1 MASWDSY
8 LERAKGIEITPDREW
23 FAKRQEGW
31 RKAAKAVE
39 DNEEDWRD
47 LLEAAYEPVYGYT
60 PFAGTRRFQDWYD
73 TDKEGM
79 RKALKKFWEPLAD
92 PQRKD
97 QDVLDRVRCLVK
109 QIPDGT
115 RELKDGS
122 SGRRAIMVDLI
133 SVLMELHSS
142 DYDYPEYMLMW
153 YGDAFKNTGYGR
165 PENKLDVAETYGHF
179 ISFLD
184 RLIEE
189 ARRKD
194 LPVYSRLDAVF
205 LISALQRINRKPEP
219 PRKEGGS
226 IGALAQQLFIEAEEL
241 RSIRYLLEDKR
252 QVIFQGPPGTGKTY
266 VARKLARCLAHFG
279 DDEDESAAEARVR
292 LVQFHPAYAYED
304 FIQGFRPMLINDRP
318 GFELKN
324 GPLVQMAELARG
336 EPEAKHFLVI
346 DEINR
351 GNLAKVFGELY
362 FLLEYRDE
370 EMQLQY
376 SDEPFSLPKNLYIIG
391 TMNTADRSIAL
402 VDLALRRR
410 FHFVAFHPSKP
421 PIQGLLARWLE
432 KKTSGR
438 SAKDATA
445 VSQIAQVVDLA
456 NEKLDDHQAS
466 IGPTY
471 FMPKDGR
478 LDEDGIQK
486 TWKHNVLPYIEERL
500 FGDREKL
507 ADFDLETLRRE
518 VKGRKNS
525 EDDSGDASQAG
536 GDAAA
541 DGATTDGA
549 ATDGTTAD
557 DTGPGGDATAGDTQ
571 SAGDVRDESDANE

>member
-1 MASWDSY
+1 MASWHSY
-8 LERAKGIEITPDREW
+8 LKRAKGLEVVRPDW
-23 FAKRQEGW
+23 VAKRQEGL
-31 RKAAKAVE
+31 RKAAKAIRE
-39 DNEEDWRD
+39 DQEDWRD
-47 LLEAAYEPVYGYT
+47 LLEAAYQPLYGYE
-60 PFAGTRRFQDWYD
+60 PFPGTRRFQHWYK
-73 TDKEGM
+73 TDREGM
-79 RKALKKFWEPLAD
+79 REALKKFLEPLAD
-92 PQRKD
+92 SQHKD
-97 QDVLDRVRCLVK
+97 RDVLDRIRDIVI

-115 RELKDGS
+115 KGLKDGS
-122 SGRRAIMVDLI
+122 NGRRAKAVNLI
-133 SVLMELHSS
+133 SVLASHLDLNGYP
-142 DYDYPEYMLMW
+142 DYMRMW
-153 YGDAFKNTGYGR
+153 YSDAFKSTGYGG
-165 PENKLDVAETYGHF
+165 PGPSLDVAETYDYFLG
-179 ISFLD
+179 FLD
-184 RLIEE
+184 RFIKE
-189 ARRKD
+189 AKANG
-194 LPVYSRLDAVF
+194 LEVSSRLDADL
-205 LISALQRINRKPEP
+205 LIAAIDRDPGPLATNSGAL
-219 PRKEGGS
+219 
-226 IGALAQQLFIEAEEL
+226 GALAQQLFIDAEEL

-266 VARKLARCLAHFG
+266 VARKLAKCLAHFG

-410 FHFVAFHPSKP
+410 FHFVEFHPNRP

-432 KKTSGR
+432 KNR
-438 SAKDATA
+438 SDMSEKDATA
-445 VSQIAQVVDLA
+445 VSQIAKVVDRA

-478 LDEDGIQK
+478 LDEDRIQK

-541 DGATTDGA
+541 DGSATDSI

-557 DTGPGGDATAGDTQ
+557 DVRPGGDATAGDTQ
-571 SAGDVRDESDANE
+571 STDDAGNKSDANE

>member
-1 MASWDSY
+1 MASWDSF
-8 LERAKGIEITPDREW
+8 LEGARGLEVTPDW
-23 FAKRQEGW
+23 DWVAKRQEGL

-39 DNEEDWRD
+39 DNDEDWRD
-47 LLEAAYEPVYGYT
+47 LLEAAYEPAWGYT
-60 PFAGTRRFQDWYD
+60 PFAGTRRFQDWYN

-115 RELKDGS
+115 KELKDGS
-122 SGRRAIMVDLI
+122 NGCRAIMVDLI
-133 SVLMELHSS
+133 SVLMKLHSS
-142 DYDYPEYMLMW
+142 DYPEYMLMW
-153 YGDAFKNTGYGR
+153 FGDAFKNTGYGR
-165 PENKLDVAETYGHF
+165 PGNELDVAEVYGHF
-179 ISFLD
+179 MSFLD
-184 RLIEE
+184 RLIAE

-194 LPVYSRLDAVF
+194 LPVYSRLEASL
-205 LISALQRINRKPEP
+205 LIGALRRREKPEP
-219 PRKEGGS
+219 AHNEVGN
-226 IGALAQQLFIEAEEL
+226 IGAMAKQLFIDADEL
-241 RSIRYLLEDKR
+241 RNIRYLLEDKG

-266 VARKLARCLAHFG
+266 VARKLAKCLAHFE
-279 DDEDESAAEARVR
+279 DDEDESVAETRVR

-304 FIQGFRPMLINDRP
+304 FIEGFRPMLINDRP
-318 GFELKN
+318 GFELQD

-410 FHFVAFHPSKP
+410 FHFVEFHPSKP

-432 KKTSGR
+432 KKTSGM

-478 LDEDGIQK
+478 LDEDKIQK

-507 ADFDLETLRRE
+507 ADFALETLRRE
-518 VKGRKNS
+518 V
-525 EDDSGDASQAG
+525 G
-536 GDAAA
+536 G
-541 DGATTDGA
+541 GA
-549 ATDGTTAD
+549 ATDGATAGD
-557 DTGPGGDATAGDTQ
+557 ARPGGEAPTGDTQ
-571 SAGDVRDESDANE
+571 SAGDAGDESDTDE